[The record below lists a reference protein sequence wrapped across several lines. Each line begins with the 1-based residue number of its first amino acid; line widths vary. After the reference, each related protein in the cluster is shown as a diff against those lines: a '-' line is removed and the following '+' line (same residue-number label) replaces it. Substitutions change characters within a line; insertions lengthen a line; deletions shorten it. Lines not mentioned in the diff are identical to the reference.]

1 MSWWIVLLLAFV
13 WVFAVALYSAKRPTK
28 EEYEQHEKEKK
39 LKEFKKYFD
48 KHKNPPHIEKEFP
61 EFDPVKDEE
70 GALEAEW
77 DRTPEQEERLQFLK
91 SERKRKE
98 ENNEDN

>member
-1 MSWWIVLLLAFV
+1 MILVL
-13 WVFAVALYSAKRPTK
+13 VALFIIIVPLLNAKRPTK
-28 EEYEQHEKEKK
+28 EEYEQHEKDKK
-39 LKEFKKYFD
+39 LKEFNKYFD
-48 KHKNPPHIEKEFP
+48 KYKNPPHIEKEFP

-70 GALEAEW
+70 GVLEAEW

-91 SERKRKE
+91 NERKRKE